1 MSITGAGLSP
11 ASECRRNPVAMS
23 KWYKTNQAVG
33 VYLAILTGLLLAYLW
48 SMPWVHRVMR
58 DGFLL
63 GFFPLLGAGAMF
75 LFSAAMIF
83 DPLRRETP
91 EALERFRIGDVLL
104 PLAMLLGIAAYFAVM
119 VRIGF
124 VLATPLFVFA
134 YMAWL
139 RVRPWRLLV
148 VLSLVIPI
156 TIYVLFSL
164 LGVRLPHGI
173 LPPLI

>member
-1 MSITGAGLSP
+1 MS
-11 ASECRRNPVAMS
+11 N
-23 KWYKTNQAVG
+23 WYRTNQAVG
-33 VYLAILTGLLLAYLW
+33 VYLAILIGALILYLW
-48 SMPWVHRVMR
+48 NMPWVHRVMR

-63 GFFPLLGAGAMF
+63 GFFPMLGAVAMF
-75 LFSAAMIF
+75 LFSAAMIV

-104 PLAMLLGIAAYFAVM
+104 PLAMLLGIAAYFM
-119 VRIGF
+119 LMMQIGF
-124 VLATPLFVFA
+124 VLATPLFVFV
-134 YMAWL
+134 YMVWF

-148 VLSLVIPI
+148 GLSLVVPT
-156 TIYVLFSL
+156 TIYIAFSL